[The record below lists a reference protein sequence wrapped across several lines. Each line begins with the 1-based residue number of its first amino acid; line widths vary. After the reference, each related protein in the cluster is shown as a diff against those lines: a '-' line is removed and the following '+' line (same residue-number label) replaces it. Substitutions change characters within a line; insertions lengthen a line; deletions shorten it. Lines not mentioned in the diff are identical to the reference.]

1 MVTMLLPLLFVVPYV
16 VLNLNFAFDHMA
28 ANGWAMN
35 LRISFFAARM
45 LVSLCLFSGFVFCWY
60 TVRYLLQG
68 NWLGLTGL
76 LFALVFVCCMM
87 VAFSLFFQY
96 PGLPDG
102 SRYQWWDW
110 GHLSIV
116 GYGVMFLGIPLIT
129 SYLFIEGMRLVSGFR
144 KRGKVS
150 QTAS

>member
-1 MVTMLLPLLFVVPYV
+1 MDLPPVIGHLIKGILFVIEV
-16 VLNLNFAFDHMA
+16 VGLFIKHGVLAVRLLANMFAGH
-28 ANGWAMN
+28 
-35 LRISFFAARM
+35 I
-45 LVSLCLFSGFVFCWY
+45 V
-60 TVRYLLQG
+60 LLG
-68 NWLGLTGL
+68 I
-76 LFALVFVCCMM
+76 MM